1 MTLRSGSQGQKARTA
16 ARHAMAPQDAQPLVA
31 ADDDTKTYAAPALGK
46 GLDILELLAAEQE
59 TLTLKQIADAL
70 GRSKSEIFRMVM
82 VLLERGYIAR
92 DAETDAFSLT
102 NRLFDLGLRTPR
114 VRDLLT
120 EAVPVLARL
129 AEDTGQ
135 TAHLVVLHKG
145 ETVVAAALPGRSDMS
160 FTLRLGYR
168 RIAVDATSG
177 QVIIAFQPERM
188 RRLLEAEARAHDAA
202 KISEAELTASLD
214 RIRAQG
220 FEMHP
225 SRDFVGIT
233 DICAPII
240 GPDGDAVASVIVS
253 YVDRH
258 GRPARHVEVLEQLRA
273 ACAGIGAALHGPAGR
288 SG

>member
-1 MTLRSGSQGQKARTA
+1 MK
-16 ARHAMAPQDAQPLVA
+16 QDASP
-31 ADDDTKTYAAPALGK
+31 YAAPALDK
-46 GLDILELLAAEQE
+46 GLDILELLAAEQHA
-59 TLTLKQIADAL
+59 LTLKAMAAAL
-70 GRSKSEIFRMVM
+70 GRSKGEIFRMVM

-120 EAVPVLARL
+120 EAIPVLVRL
-129 AEDTGQ
+129 AEDTGHSP
-135 TAHLVVLHKG
+135 HLVVLHRG

-168 RIAVDATSG
+168 RVSIDATSG
-177 QVIIAFQPERM
+177 QVIIAFQTERIQH
-188 RRLLEAEARAHDAA
+188 RLIAEARLHPNAA
-202 KISEAELTASLD
+202 ILDEELGASLD
-214 RIRAQG
+214 RIRSQR

-233 DICAPII
+233 DICTPII
-240 GPDGDAVASVIVS
+240 GPEGDAVASVIVS

-258 GRPARHVEVLEQLRA
+258 GRPARHAEVLEQLKA
-273 ACAGIGAALHGPAGR
+273 SCALIGAALHGPAGR
-288 SG
+288 PG